1 MGQLHTKQKTN
12 TITIDRSLSIRKM
25 DDLRRNS
32 RYDYLEKRETKE
44 LALLKIQEE
53 KKASSILGQ
62 TPSSSSSLIKDARSL
77 VELKQ
82 IEKPFLVST
91 AGNDGA
97 NMTPPANNNDTS
109 TRPSDELVW
118 EESQSKKSRIQ
129 TKEYGYASF
138 V

>member
-1 MGQLHTKQKTN
+1 M
-12 TITIDRSLSIRKM
+12 
-25 DDLRRNS
+25 
-32 RYDYLEKRETKE
+32 
-44 LALLKIQEE
+44 
-53 KKASSILGQ
+53 
-62 TPSSSSSLIKDARSL
+62 IKDARSL

-129 TKEYGYASF
+129 TKEECILVFDIEIAFKTFLRSY
-138 V
+138 